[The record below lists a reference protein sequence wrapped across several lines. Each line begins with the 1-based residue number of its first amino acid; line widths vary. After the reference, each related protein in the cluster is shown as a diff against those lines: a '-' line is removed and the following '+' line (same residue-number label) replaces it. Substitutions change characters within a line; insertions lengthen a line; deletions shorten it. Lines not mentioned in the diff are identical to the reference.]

1 MSSELATPLS
11 TQRPKRADAARNYD
25 KLLAAAR
32 EAFTSEGEDASL
44 EGIARRA
51 DVGIGTLYRNFPTRQ
66 ALLEAVYIGEV
77 EGICLAAQE
86 LEGLD
91 PWQALTGWLRRFADY
106 ATTKKALAAE
116 LMAYMDEGSEV
127 FLHCRHAIKAAG
139 TPLLEAA
146 QRSGDVRPDV
156 RFMDIVRMVGGIATI
171 PNAEPGQVD
180 RILAVALDG
189 LRARSTR
196 SAARPAQQ
204 RSRQHPRH
212 LQLVHPS
219 APSIQAT
226 DFRGRAKRREGRD
239 PDLRAA
245 VPAATGLR
253 TRAQTVNLIGDFGDS
268 GERPDAGCDSRCRG
282 ATGQGS
288 RND

>member
-1 MSSELATPLS
+1 METPSGKCGVCLRFFINYTEDPSVLSSELAISAP

-66 ALLEAVYIGEV
+66 ALLEAVYIEEV
-77 EGICLAAQE
+77 EGICRAVQE
-86 LEGLD
+86 FEGPD

-106 ATTKKALAAE
+106 ATTKKALAGE

-127 FLHCRHAIKAAG
+127 FLQCRHAIKAAG

-156 RFMDIVRMVGGIATI
+156 RFMDVVRMIGGIATI

-189 LRARSTR
+189 LRAR
-196 SAARPAQQ
+196 
-204 RSRQHPRH
+204 
-212 LQLVHPS
+212 
-219 APSIQAT
+219 
-226 DFRGRAKRREGRD
+226 
-239 PDLRAA
+239 
-245 VPAATGLR
+245 
-253 TRAQTVNLIGDFGDS
+253 
-268 GERPDAGCDSRCRG
+268 
-282 ATGQGS
+282 
-288 RND
+288 